1 MVGAGPEP
9 NKPYWDSV
17 RKEFELKFY
26 AVPERK
32 TLTDFI
38 KTNKEILT
46 IIGAFSALAVFFSA
60 NPINKPSLA
69 FLSLLMVFILFLEML
84 SKFSEMGNSAT
95 FSLNLFYMLFIVF
108 LLNLFFTICLIYKD
122 VIVDN
127 LFTGLFILFW
137 VIYLELSITK
147 AIRKIFYKTLMFL
160 ISFKPFLN
168 FISGKRV
175 MNLLQNDK
183 TISKLIA
190 IYWIFVIIFCGILA
204 YLSSI
209 VISNIL
215 KAAIF

>member
-17 RKEFELKFY
+17 RKDFESKFY

-46 IIGAFSALAVFFSA
+46 IIGGFSALAVFFST

-69 FLSLLMVFILFLEML
+69 FLSLLMVFILFLEFL
-84 SKFSEMGNSAT
+84 TKFSEMGNSAS

-108 LLNLFFTICLIYKD
+108 LLDLSFSICLIYKD
-122 VIVDN
+122 LILEH
-127 LFTGLFILFW
+127 LFLGLFILFW
-137 VIYLELSITK
+137 VTYIDFSIK
-147 AIRKIFYKTLMFL
+147 KKVRKIFFTMFL
-160 ISFKPFLN
+160 YLIRLKPFLN
-168 FISGKRV
+168 FISSKQV
-175 MNLLQNDK
+175 VNLLQNDR
-183 TISKLIA
+183 TLSKLFA
-190 IYWIFVIIFCGILA
+190 IYWFFVIIFCGILA

-209 VISNIL
+209 VVSDIL
-215 KAAIF
+215 KIIIG